1 MFFHLLASCYSTTR
15 MYGAAQWLT
24 ATLRE
29 EWRLPTAPLPHV
41 SPDHFLSFYFC
52 GGKKQT
58 KTPNYFRLSTQTCW
72 RTRKSCTWAPVCWWF
87 NGRPLITGCR
97 CRVSFNFT
105 PLSHLLSAAA
115 GTCFTET
122 VKRGKAST
130 GTCNSRR
137 IQKSAKE
144 YKRDKTKR
152 LKVRKTV
159 WTRLDLCSNT
169 IRLIVLTTL

>member
-1 MFFHLLASCYSTTR
+1 MSFHLLASCYSTTR

-24 ATLRE
+24 ATLLE

-41 SPDHFLSFYFC
+41 SPEPLSFFLFLW
-52 GGKKQT
+52 GKKQ
-58 KTPNYFRLSTQTCW
+58 NYFRLSTQTCW

-87 NGRPLITGCR
+87 NGRPLITGWR

-115 GTCFTET
+115 GTCFSET
-122 VKRGKAST
+122 VKRGKALT

-144 YKRDKTKR
+144 YKRDTTKR
-152 LKVRKTV
+152 LKVRTTV
-159 WTRLDLCSNT
+159 WTRP
-169 IRLIVLTTL
+169 